1 MVTMKTAPSG
11 TVAVAVAAADGGG
24 GNPAPKAKN
33 RTILKT
39 TPKPILSPHL
49 KQPATPKRLATRL
62 QRANRVTT
70 KKVAPSVAVDALAV
84 ADAGPATAA
93 KKRRQKAQNQ
103 LMPMP

>member
-62 QRANRVTT
+62 QRPNRVTT
-70 KKVAPSVAVDALAV
+70 KKVAPSVAVDAV
-84 ADAGPATAA
+84 ADAGTATAA
-93 KKRRQKAQNQ
+93 KKRRQKPQNQ